1 MKFSVIQ
8 NNQESTIGGQVEMG
22 TSANDSSAD
31 TPEERSKSIAA
42 KLRQQR
48 GVRDGV
54 LPAGSYAS
62 RMPRLIGESTSD
74 RNQRITTRYRELMAQ
89 NGGKSRGLPVQLA
102 REFKLSP
109 QYIRRDVIKPYRLE
123 KSGSKRQ

>member
-1 MKFSVIQ
+1 
-8 NNQESTIGGQVEMG
+8 MG

-62 RMPRLIGESTSD
+62 RMPRLSGESTSD
-74 RNQRITTRYRELMAQ
+74 RNQRVIRRYLELMEQ
-89 NGGKSRGLPVQLA
+89 NGGKARGLPVQLA
-102 REFKLSP
+102 CEFKLSP
-109 QYIRRDVIKPYRLE
+109 QYIRRDVIKPYLHE
-123 KSGSKRQ
+123 KSGGKRR